1 MDSTVC
7 VKATNFRR
15 ISAMPERHR
24 TYREIRVG

>member
-15 ISAMPERHR
+15 ISTMADLDR
-24 TYREIRVG
+24 TFREILVG